1 MSIKIKRLIS
11 SKYPEHGALFNQL
24 KTVPKLKPRVLPLPE
39 AVVRVVIGQMLSGAA
54 AETIYGRVA
63 SAAAKRALVGSWL
76 LDFDTL
82 RGCGLSGAK
91 ARNSCVFGSTVGNN
105 VSALEHWRDL
115 DFDSLIREVKANK
128 GMGDWTASILALF
141 YVGHEDVFPL
151 GDGSL
156 QRAITALQG
165 VGAERSRSYE
175 FNPDLARPYRSYL
188 ALYLWQALDT
198 GKLDLRSS
206 SARNPTVN

>member
-11 SKYPEHGALFNQL
+11 STYPEHGALFTQL
-24 KTVPKLKPRVLPLPE
+24 KTVPKLKPRDLPLPE

-54 AETIYGRVA
+54 AQTIYGRVA
-63 SAAAKRALVGSWL
+63 AAAAERGLVGSWQ
-76 LDFDTL
+76 LDFDAL

-91 ARNSCVFGSTVGNN
+91 ARNICAFGSKVGDD

-115 DFDSLIREVKANK
+115 DVNLLIQEVKGNQ

-156 QRAITALQG
+156 QRAMTALQR
-165 VGAERSRSYE
+165 VGSKQSRRYK
-175 FNPDLARPYRSYL
+175 FDPDRARPYRSYL

-198 GKLDLRSS
+198 GMLD
-206 SARNPTVN
+206 

>member
-11 SKYPEHGALFNQL
+11 SAYPEHGALFTQL
-24 KTVPKLKPRVLPLPE
+24 KTVPKLKPAVLPLPE

-63 SAAAKRALVGSWL
+63 SAAAERGLVGSWL
-76 LDFDTL
+76 LDFEIL

-91 ARNSCVFGSTVGNN
+91 ARNICVFGAKVGDN

-115 DFDSLIREVKANK
+115 GVDALIQEVKANN

-165 VGAERSRSYE
+165 AGAKQSRRYK
-175 FNPDLARPYRSYL
+175 FDPDLARPYRSYL

-198 GKLDLRSS
+198 GKLE
-206 SARNPTVN
+206 